1 MQQKDY
7 FFSSKKLTCYFNA
20 DFSYLEKLVTK
31 YNAVIITDEN
41 IVLHHSEKFSG
52 WKTII
57 IKPGEQHKSQDTFNY
72 IIRELIKVKAD
83 RETFI
88 IGVGGGVVTDI
99 SGYAASVF
107 MRGVKFCFVPTTILA
122 MVDASVGGK
131 NGIDVGLYKNL
142 VGTTRQP
149 EFLLF
154 DYAFLQSLPDNQWT
168 NGFAEIIK
176 HACIKDKDLF
186 ENLEKNSLTF
196 FKSSTKNIDA
206 LIKRN
211 VELKCNVVVNDEYE
225 TGERKLLNFG
235 HTLGHAVEN
244 IYELPHGNAVSIGM
258 VTACNI
264 SEKINDFKSTY
275 KDRVIHLLKKYN
287 LPVDLKFDRNKVWE
301 VLLMDKKKS
310 GDTINFI
317 LLNAIGEGI
326 VKPIPLHQL
335 KDLINLCYNKS

>member
-1 MQQKDY
+1 MHQKNY

-20 DFSYLEKLVTK
+20 EFSYLEQLVTK
-31 YNAVIITDEN
+31 DNAVIITDEN
-41 IVLHHSEKFSG
+41 VVLHHPEKFSD
-52 WKTII
+52 WKTIV
-57 IKPGEQHKSQDTFNY
+57 IKPGEQNKNQDSFNY
-72 IIRELIKVKAD
+72 LITELINLKAD
-83 RETFI
+83 RETVI

-99 SGYAASVF
+99 AGYAASVF
-107 MRGVKFCFVPTTILA
+107 MRGVRFCFVPTTILA
-122 MVDASVGGK
+122 MVDAAIGGK

-142 VGTTRQP
+142 IGTTRQP

-154 DYAFLQSLPDNQWT
+154 DYSFLQSLPDNEWI

-186 ENLEKNSLTF
+186 DHLEDNSLTF

-211 VELKCNVVVNDEYE
+211 VELKCSVVVNDEFE

-244 IYELPHGNAVSIGM
+244 IYELPHGNAVSVGM
-258 VTACNI
+258 VAACTI
-264 SEKINDFKSTY
+264 SEKINDFNLPD
-275 KDRVIHLLKKYN
+275 KDRVISLIKKYH

-310 GDTINFI
+310 GTTMNFI
-317 LLNAIGEGI
+317 LLNAIGSGR
-326 VKPIPLHQL
+326 VRPIPLHQL
-335 KDLINLCYNKS
+335 KDLLNLCF